1 MGFHLLHAPFS
12 GVWVMNYR
20 KRQKPD
26 KGDDVGRCGTPPDAG
41 SELEPLRTGIGAELQ
56 KLHSD
61 LLREELP
68 DRIADLLRR
77 LDQQRDADS
86 A

>member
-1 MGFHLLHAPFS
+1 MLHAPAS
-12 GVWVMNYR
+12 GEWVMNHR
-20 KRQKPD
+20 DRRETD
-26 KGDDVGRCGTPPDAG
+26 KGDGVGRCGKPPDAG
-41 SELEPLRTGIGAELQ
+41 NDLEPLRTGIGAELQ

-68 DRIADLLRR
+68 DRIAELLRQ
-77 LDQQRDADS
+77 LDRRRDAGS